1 MSSRFHKLLQHPH
14 TEKALLLLLL
24 TICGLTFGLNMFN
37 FPYYENDEGVYM
49 SQAWSLFETGRLAP
63 YTYWYDHAP
72 FGWIQIGLWAIL
84 TGGYFTF
91 GFAINSG
98 RVFMLVIHLI
108 NCLFLYLIARKLTA
122 SRIWAT
128 LTVLLFGLS
137 PLGILLQRR
146 VLLDNLALFWSLISI
161 YFAVYYEKRFYYL
174 ILSGFTLGLAILSKE
189 SVIFFAPVIAF
200 YILVIAHKQHRLHG
214 IVLWSVTLATL
225 LGLYVTYAFMKNELF
240 PSGSILG
247 GQGDHVSLIETLR
260 FQAQREGGGNILNP
274 SQSQFWQRFFQVW
287 SENDPLLIYGGLFAT
302 LANLLLGFRNLHA
315 AFLALLTLSFILF
328 LGRGGLVL
336 DFYIIPLLPM
346 LALNLTYLLHT
357 LIYPLLLFTRNFS
370 IRTLSYALTLLFLIL
385 PILHFLYQKDRIGI
399 ENFSLYTSN
408 QTKPQIEA
416 VNWIKTK
423 LAPDDYLAFDNYA
436 YLDLKVRDRSQTFPN
451 ADWYI
456 KIDTDKEIRE
466 KFNNDSK
473 NIEYLALTPQI
484 EQDIAT
490 FSQGLPHVEQ
500 AFKESREITTFY
512 NDRWRV
518 KIMGQLTPT
527 RMTESAYRSIKAK
540 FTNNQEI
547 TWYNTKYIDYK
558 LFLHLAILQNDSQFF
573 QSIFDIFKAKYSN
586 NEQFKNDTL
595 KIITLASTKWP
606 DLDLQN
612 ITKQITEDHKSDL
625 RSWRGYTLPFRDTTT
640 NFASISLAKL
650 DPAAYQL
657 LYQQTNDPIWRTVL
671 RDTYRIL
678 SLCMT
683 ETNSRLPASICD
695 LSYSNGR
702 LAATFYFPVFDTNTL
717 PLLQSIITDAYQFNN
732 PSAQSFL
739 TRYNKLATDWLT
751 SYKVVDTYSNTGIAL
766 SDQEQFA
773 VYYTILPH
781 IQRLDSSKAQEL
793 YDLKFKNEFKEDAIQ
808 TWWGNDPDNL
818 TNILYASLATLTYHK
833 LDISYSI

>member
-1 MSSRFHKLLQHPH
+1 
-14 TEKALLLLLL
+14 
-24 TICGLTFGLNMFN
+24 MFN

-49 SQAWSLFETGRLAP
+49 SQAWALFETGRLAP

-98 RVFMLVIHLI
+98 RVFMLVIYLA
-108 NCLFLYLIARKLTA
+108 NCLFLYLIARKLT
-122 SRIWAT
+122 SSKIWAIT
-128 LTVLLFGLS
+128 TVLLFGLS

-189 SVIFFAPVIAF
+189 SVIFFAPAIAF
-200 YILVIAHKQHRLHG
+200 YILAIAHKQHRLHG
-214 IVLWSVTLATL
+214 IVLWSATLATL
-225 LGLYVTYAFMKNELF
+225 LGLYITYAFMKNELF

-247 GQGDHVSLIETLR
+247 GQGDHVSLIETLS

-274 SQSQFWQRFFQVW
+274 TKSQFWQRFFQVW
-287 SENDPLLIYGGLFAT
+287 SRNDRLLIYSGFFAT
-302 LANLLLGFRNLHA
+302 LANLILGFRNLHA
-315 AFLALLTLSFILF
+315 AFLALLSLSFILF

-336 DFYIIPLLPM
+336 DFYIIPLLPI

-357 LIYPLLLFTRNFS
+357 LIYPLVLFARNLL
-370 IRTLSYALTLLFLIL
+370 IRTLFYALTLLFLIL
-385 PILHFLYQKDRIGI
+385 PIMQFIYQKDRIGF

-436 YLDLKVRDRSQTFPN
+436 YLDLKVGNRSQTFPN

-456 KIDTDKEIRE
+456 KIDTDKEIRK
-466 KFNNDSK
+466 KFNNNSK

-484 EQDIAT
+484 EHDIAT
-490 FSQGLPHVEQ
+490 FSQGLPLIEQ
-500 AFKESREITTFY
+500 AFKESREIITFY

-527 RMTESAYRSIKAK
+527 RMTKSAYRSIKAK
-540 FTNNQEI
+540 FTNNQDI
-547 TWYNTKYIDYK
+547 TWHNAKYPDYK
-558 LFLHLAILQNDSQFF
+558 LFLHLAILQNDKKFF
-573 QSIFDIFKAKYSN
+573 QSIFEVFKTKYSS
-586 NEQFKNDTL
+586 NEQFKNDII
-595 KIITLASTKWP
+595 KITTLASTKWP
-606 DLDLQN
+606 DLNFQN
-612 ITKQITEDHKSDL
+612 ITKNIIEDHKSDL
-625 RSWRGYTLPFRDTTT
+625 RTWYDYTLPFRDTAT
-640 NFASISLAKL
+640 NFASISLARL
-650 DPAAYQL
+650 DPATYQL
-657 LYQQTNDPIWRTVL
+657 FYQQTNDPLWQTVL

-678 SLCMT
+678 NLCMA
-683 ETNSRLPASICD
+683 ETKSRLPASTCD
-695 LSYSNGR
+695 LVYTKDR
-702 LAATFYFPVFDTNTL
+702 LTATFYFPVFDTNTL
-717 PLLQSIITDAYQFNN
+717 PLIQNIITDAYQFNN
-732 PSAQSFL
+732 PSAQAFL
-739 TRYNKLATDWLT
+739 NRYNKLASDWLT
-751 SYKVVDTYSNTGIAL
+751 YYKVVDTYSNIGIAL
-766 SDQEQFA
+766 NDQEQFS

-781 IQRLDSSKAQEL
+781 IQRLDSNKAQEL
-793 YDLKFKNEFKEDAIQ
+793 YDLKFKNEFKEDATQ

-818 TNILYASLATLTYHK
+818 TNILYASLATLTYHR
-833 LDISYSI
+833 LDTISPPKTITPNL